1 MIEGSITKEEFRKVY
16 MSLVSVYVAVLFD
29 GEFLVDCC
37 FAGDS
42 LRYEQNLSLKFFV
55 LLGKG
60 DLLLPFLFD
69 ADLFLCFYS
78 ICLYTSW

>member
-1 MIEGSITKEEFRKVY
+1 MIEVSITKEEFRKVY
-16 MSLVSVYVAVLFD
+16 MSLASVYVAVFFYGD
-29 GEFLVDCC
+29 FVVDCC

-42 LRYEQNLSLKFFV
+42 LRYEQNLFLKLFV

-60 DLLLPFLFD
+60 DLLLLFLFD

-78 ICLYTSW
+78 ICLYTS